1 MALNENAKTLIRTC
15 PEIVNEFADRLMA
28 ERGLMTLVK
37 SRTIR
42 TPEDLRPPIE
52 TREE

>member
-1 MALNENAKTLIRTC
+1 MSLNKNAKNLIRFW
-15 PEIVNEFADRLMA
+15 PDIVNEFADRLV
-28 ERGLMTLVK
+28 EEIDLMSLVK
-37 SRTIR
+37 TRTIR